1 MKTIS
6 KSNRRWWRP
15 LVSIGGGVL
24 CSLFFFAA
32 MYLGGQTAFEF
43 SRMVSDAMMLRE
55 GGPRLGARKLSGNV
69 VLVSF
74 GTSSAERLGK
84 KPDLETDRKLYEN
97 LMNADA
103 KVVADLRNLVCT
115 DPDDFEASVRP
126 TLDLIQQVAPKRN
139 LVRDVYLTLD
149 VDYKV
154 VESYNDCIVHHGMS
168 FKSPTMVSRHSRI
181 FPIAMHDYFA
191 LRETTPFWVVQRLA
205 DQPNGGQ
212 TGFFKRLDEAGLV
225 QHWLNIFPE
234 MSNLLQLASGEET
247 ITPNPKL
254 ADYQVGLNKVNWI
267 GFGSEFPT
275 VSPAGIWVDY
285 GFNPSDLTR
294 LEYGDL
300 AEGDF
305 DPELVRGKAV
315 LIDLEMSFVP
325 SSDRYD
331 IPIRDR
337 QADALDVTGVA
348 IETLLNGITMQM
360 AAWYVTPALL
370 IGFSVLACVI
380 AASFRARWA
389 LLCVALLLFAYLA
402 ICTFAFRGGWFLDM
416 AFTPVSILVAGVLG
430 VGIRYFEE
438 IRWRQRIT
446 DLFGRYVPRAV
457 VNQLVQQSELQSIVV
472 GGVTREVTVM
482 FADIRGFTQFSERLQ
497 PEDVLEELNGLLEVM
512 VRCTFEE
519 EGTVDK
525 FIGDAIL
532 VLFNA
537 PLDQTDHAERAARV
551 AWRIQEALRSHT
563 SGLSI
568 GIGIHTG
575 KAVVGNVGT
584 PQRMEYTAIGN
595 TVNVASRLCDR
606 ALAGEIVV
614 SGEVS
619 QQLSDS
625 FVLEANEPMQVK
637 GIAES
642 LATSRLVG
650 FESVA
655 NE

>member
-15 LVSIGGGVL
+15 LVSIGCGLL
-24 CSLFFFAA
+24 CSLFFLTA
-32 MYLGGQTAFEF
+32 MIWGGQTAFEF
-43 SRMVSDAMMLRE
+43 SRMVSDAAMLRE
-55 GGPRLGARKLSGNV
+55 GGPRLGARELSGKV

-74 GTSSAERLGK
+74 GEASAERMGK
-84 KPDLETDRKLYEN
+84 KPDIETDRKLYQQ
-97 LMNADA
+97 LIDADA

-115 DPDDFEASVRP
+115 DPADFEANVRP
-126 TLDLIQQVAPKRN
+126 TLDLIQEVAPNGN
-139 LVRDVYLTLD
+139 LARDVFLTLD
-149 VDYKV
+149 VDYEV
-154 VESYNDCIVHHGMS
+154 VGSYRDCIVHHGMS
-168 FKSPTMVSRHSRI
+168 FRSPTMVNRHSRI

-191 LRETTPFWVVQRLA
+191 LRETFPFWVVQRLT
-205 DQPNGGQ
+205 DQPNGGEV
-212 TGFFKRLDEAGLV
+212 GFYQRLDRAGLI
-225 QHWLNIFPE
+225 QQWMDFFPE
-234 MSNLLQLASGEET
+234 MENLLQLSSGEEA
-247 ITPNPKL
+247 ITPNPIQS
-254 ADYQVGLNKVNWI
+254 DYQVGDQEVSWI

-275 VSPAGIWVDY
+275 VSPAGVWVDY
-285 GFNPSDLTR
+285 GFNPGELTR

-300 AEGDF
+300 ADGDF

-315 LIDLEMSFVP
+315 LIDMELSFVP
-325 SSDRYD
+325 ASDRYD

-337 QADALDVTGVA
+337 QADALEVTGVA
-348 IETLLNGITMQM
+348 IETLLNGVTMRL
-360 AAWYVTPALL
+360 AAWYVSPALL
-370 IGFSVLACVI
+370 FGFSIFACVI

-389 LLCVALLLFAYLA
+389 LLGVGVLLLAYLA

-457 VNQLVQQSELQSIVV
+457 VNQLVQQSELQAIVV

-537 PLDQTDHAERAARV
+537 PLDQTDHAERACRV
-551 AWRIQEALRSHT
+551 AWRIQEALRSHE

>member
-1 MKTIS
+1 M
-6 KSNRRWWRP
+6 
-15 LVSIGGGVL
+15 L
-24 CSLFFFAA
+24 CSMFFLAA
-32 MYLGGQTAFEF
+32 MIWGGQTAFEF
-43 SRMVSDAMMLRE
+43 SRMVSDAVMLRE
-55 GGPRLGARKLSGNV
+55 GGPRLGARELSGDV
-69 VLVSF
+69 VLVSY
-74 GTSSAERLGK
+74 GESSATRLGK
-84 KPDLETDRKLYEN
+84 KPDLETDRKLYQT
-97 LMNADA
+97 LMDADA

-115 DPDDFEASVRP
+115 DPADFEANVRP
-126 TLDLIQQVAPKRN
+126 TLDLIQEVAPDGN
-139 LVRDVYLTLD
+139 LARDVFLTLD
-149 VDYKV
+149 VDYEV
-154 VESYNDCIVHHGMS
+154 VGSYHDCIVHHGMS
-168 FKSPTMVSRHSRI
+168 FKSPTMANRHSRI

-191 LRETTPFWVVQRLA
+191 LRETTPFWAVQRLTG
-205 DQPNGGQ
+205 QPNGGEA
-212 TGFFKRLDEAGLV
+212 GFYQRLDQAGLV
-225 QHWLNIFPE
+225 QHWLDVFPE
-234 MSNLLQLASGEET
+234 MGDLLQLSGGEEA
-247 ITPNPKL
+247 ITPNPTS
-254 ADYQVGLNKVNWI
+254 ADYQVGDQEVSWI
-267 GFGSEFPT
+267 SFGSEFPT
-275 VSPAGIWVDY
+275 VSPAGVWVDY
-285 GFNPSDLTR
+285 GFNPGELTR

-300 AEGDF
+300 VEGDF

-315 LIDLEMSFVP
+315 LIDLELSFVP
-325 SSDRYD
+325 ASDRYD

-348 IETLLNGITMQM
+348 METLLNGVTMHLT
-360 AAWYVTPALL
+360 AWYVTPSLL
-370 IGFSVLACVI
+370 IGFSVLGCVI
-380 AASFRARWA
+380 AARFRARWA
-389 LLCVALLLFAYLA
+389 LLWVALLLLGYLV
-402 ICTFAFRGGWFLDM
+402 ISTVAFRDGWFLDM

-497 PEDVLEELNGLLEVM
+497 PEDVLEKLNELLEVM

-537 PLDQTDHAERAARV
+537 PLDQADHAERASRV
-551 AWRIQEALRSHT
+551 AWRIQEALRSHE

-575 KAVVGNVGT
+575 QAVVGNVGT

-606 ALAGEIVV
+606 AAAGEIVV
-614 SGEVS
+614 SGEVAR
-619 QQLSDS
+619 QLSGS
-625 FVLEANEPMQVK
+625 FELEANEPMQVK

-650 FESVA
+650 FENAASA
-655 NE
+655 